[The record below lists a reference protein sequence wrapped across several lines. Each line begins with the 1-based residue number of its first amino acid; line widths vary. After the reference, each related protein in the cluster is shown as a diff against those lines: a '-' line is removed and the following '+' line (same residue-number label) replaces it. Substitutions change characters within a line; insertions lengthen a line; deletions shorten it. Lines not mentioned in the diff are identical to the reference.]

1 MHVEENETNVPFN
14 NNFQS
19 LLIQHLET
27 LKEEFSKYFP
37 EKPQLSNTLL
47 RKPFAAKIENVPE
60 RYQEEFIDLITSDC
74 TNTDFDSLTV
84 NQFWIKQLLR
94 YPNLAE
100 GMLRILMPFP
110 STYMCEV
117 TFSSLLLIK
126 SKLRSKLHAEDDLRC
141 AVSKTT
147 HGLRNWGWKNSTNHH
162 IKNIILYQNKGCV
175 THINIQLCSV
185 CVIKKSYILSKLYC
199 I

>member
-1 MHVEENETNVPFN
+1 MFPTLNAFVEENETDVPFN

-74 TNTDFDSLTV
+74 ANTDFDSLTV

-126 SKLRSKLHAEDDLRC
+126 SKLRSKLHAEDNLRC

-147 HGLRNWGWKNSTNHH
+147 PRIEKLVMEKQ
-162 IKNIILYQNKGCV
+162 YQPS
-175 THINIQLCSV
+175 H
-185 CVIKKSYILSKLYC
+185 
-199 I
+199 